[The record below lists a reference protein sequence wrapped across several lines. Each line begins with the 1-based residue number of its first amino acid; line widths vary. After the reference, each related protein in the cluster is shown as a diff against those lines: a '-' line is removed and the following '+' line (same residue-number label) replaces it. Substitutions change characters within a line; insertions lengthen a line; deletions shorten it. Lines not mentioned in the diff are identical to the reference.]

1 MYALTRLMLIED
13 ISGMAKYSTLVAVN
27 IVVLTSLNYLTDSSH
42 LQKPRNL
49 SAGDHMKNFVS
60 KVLSSMLSMF
70 VRVEFAGDSMV
81 ESNYKLSYTV
91 VYQVFQLMM
100 NSFCFFLYSGL
111 DGQDDTSAWVF
122 WILIPWTISVLLEVR

>member
-1 MYALTRLMLIED
+1 MLIED
-13 ISGMAKYSTLVAVN
+13 ISGMAKYSTLVAVH

-42 LQKPRNL
+42 LQKQRNL
-49 SAGDHMKNFVS
+49 SAGDHMMNFGS

-81 ESNYKLSYTV
+81 ESNYKLNYTV
-91 VYQVFQLMM
+91 VYQLFQLMM

-111 DGQDDTSAWVF
+111 DGQEDTSVWVF
-122 WILIPWTISVLLEVR
+122 WILIPWTFSVLLEVN